1 MAILIKHDGTIEP
14 FNLKLLRQSRWSL
27 MAQSRHRSEE
37 ADEYDG
43 EVDFGAEFQSHD
55 IELHCVTDD
64 GLTVE
69 EKYQRKVEISDTLN
83 KLRNGDW
90 LMLESNPGKKIFAHF
105 TGRVQMEEYPSWLR
119 VNIPLKLDPFWVSV
133 EENSLV
139 AGSIGYSTT
148 WRKFE
153 GMTWREVINK

>member
-1 MAILIKHDGTIEP
+1 
-14 FNLKLLRQSRWSL
+14 
-27 MAQSRHRSEE
+27 
-37 ADEYDG
+37 
-43 EVDFGAEFQSHD
+43 
-55 IELHCVTDD
+55 ELHCVTDD

-119 VNIPLKLDPFWVSV
+119 VNIPLKLDPFWVSM

-139 AGSIGYSTT
+139 VGSIGYSTT

>member
-1 MAILIKHDGTIEP
+1 
-14 FNLKLLRQSRWSL
+14 

-119 VNIPLKLDPFWVSV
+119 VNIPLKLDPFWVSM
-133 EENSLV
+133 EENSLAV
-139 AGSIGYSTT
+139 GSIDYSTT

-153 GMTWREVINK
+153 GMTWREVINKLRQYIGKI